1 MAAILV
7 LDDERS
13 IRDMLEVYL
22 ARQGHRVTCASTLA
36 DALILLRGKPFDLV
50 LTDLRLGKESGL
62 SLLEEVRQGNI
73 RCEVIVMTAFST
85 VETAVQAMRA
95 GAYDYVQKPFNLDE
109 LKILVDRALER
120 RSLVAENTRLRVE
133 LGERPRRAVFAGKS
147 EAVREIIKLIDKVA
161 GVRANVLITGESGV
175 GKEVVAREIH
185 DRGPRREAPFLP
197 VNCGAI
203 PEGLIESELFGHVKG
218 AFTGADRNREGLLAA
233 AKDGTLFLDEIGEL
247 PRETQVKLLRVIQE
261 RKARP
266 VGSTQ
271 DFDVHARLIAATNRD
286 LALEVQA
293 GRFREDLF
301 YRLNVIHVKVPPLRD
316 RREDILALADQFLA
330 RFAEAQGRSLR
341 LSKEASARLLEYDY
355 PGNVRELE
363 NLIERACALAE
374 GTVIG
379 PEVLPDLLRSR
390 NVPQGELIPESG
402 MDLDSELLRVERG
415 YLVQALERTGG
426 VKVAAAKLLGM
437 TFRSFRYRLEK
448 LGLAQPEEGEAVEDG
463 QG

>member
-1 MAAILV
+1 VAAILV

-62 SLLEEVRQGNI
+62 SLLEEVRQGHI

-147 EAVREIIKLIDKVA
+147 ETVREIIKLIDKVA

-233 AKDGTLFLDEIGEL
+233 AKEGTLFLDEIGEL

-448 LGLAQPEEGEAVEDG
+448 LGLAQPEEGEAAEDG